1 VPRKV
6 QCKLTAAR
14 ELVQCK
20 LASAASL
27 EERHNNS
34 FEAEEALEEE
44 PSLEQAHVLEEQ
56 RSSSPKDP
64 VVVAVVAEEV
74 EKEP

>member
-6 QCKLTAAR
+6 QCKLVAAR

-27 EERHNNS
+27 EERHNYS
-34 FEAEEALEEE
+34 FEAEEAQEEE
-44 PSLEQAHVLEEQ
+44 PSLEQAPVLEEQ

-64 VVVAVVAEEV
+64 VVAVVAEEV
-74 EKEP
+74 EKGP